1 MHLPIDCKE
10 FGIPERV
17 GFVWMGCWVKDLWRK
32 VRVWR
37 LPVRW
42 VLGLMVVFG
51 GVGCSKRDLDDI
63 LYTFIVMVVVAVLGA
78 IKEAISPSAPEV
90 YESCNCDSCKRARVT
105 KAFGMG
111 VLVRSLGVYFTRRD
125 GPILEARSGG
135 YVIRVREFGEEGD
148 KFTVVELNVPS
159 GREEFPV
166 FLMRGSHASRLMH
179 PEWEVV
185 RFEDDKRFGNYFLLE
200 MQIPPSGREG
210 PEFEGLIARVR
221 SIFTPEFRT
230 YLKFGSSERRWI
242 LGAQGHCLEAHLN
255 HRWTEDESEYRTLLA
270 EATCILVSLANR
282 EAISTEV
289 LESWRAGGHWLL
301 EELLQG
307 LLTNRGFSEVS
318 LPRRAEEIDF
328 HKQWMAK
335 GLRDSLTV
343 SDGKYASLSLNLSG
357 VSDATDFGITFS
369 DRGLQRDLLQ
379 KRVEM
384 DGRKALVVTVLVVF
398 LPDNAPS
405 LQRFRFGPRRRDLM
419 AADPATVFDIFSL
432 QTCTESDGSVEDG
445 SDGEWIECSLDV
457 PFFSDA
463 LWVYMASEPVSSR
476 GWFVEGFPRRLEI
489 HRGCALDPE
498 AKAYSDFVT
507 CATDL
512 AVAIISA
519 GRVTSGSVS
528 YASSGSDGASASVST
543 ERGQRYSRKGL
554 NQTSGGMLPANDGNV
569 VQIAT
574 KEEKPTRVDF
584 MGFEEILA
592 KRYPGQME
600 LLRQGL
606 SAAQRREHLEKL
618 YAQYVRTGVVPPL

>member
-17 GFVWMGCWVKDLWRK
+17 GFVWMGCWVRDLWRK

-51 GVGCSKRDLDDI
+51 GVGCSKRDLDEM
-63 LYTFIVMVVVAVLGA
+63 LYISIAMVVMAALGA
-78 IKEAISPSAPEV
+78 IKEKISPSPPDS
-90 YESCNCDSCKRARVT
+90 YEGCNCDLCKRTRVT

-111 VLVRSLGVYFTRRD
+111 MMARSLGVDVTRGD

-135 YVIRVREFGEEGD
+135 YVIRVREFGDEGD

-166 FLMRGSHASRLMH
+166 FLMRSSQTSPLKIQ
-179 PEWEVV
+179 EWENVG
-185 RFEDDKRFGNYFLLE
+185 FEDDKRFGIHFLLE
-200 MQIPPSGREG
+200 MQIPPSGRAG

-221 SIFTPEFRT
+221 SMFTPELRT
-230 YLKFGSSERRWI
+230 YLKFGNLERRWT
-242 LGAQGHCLEAHLN
+242 LGGRGHCLEAHLN
-255 HRWTEDESEYRTLLA
+255 RLWKVDEFEYRTLLA
-270 EATCILVSLANR
+270 EAACILVSLSNR
-282 EAISTEV
+282 GPISKEV
-289 LESWRAGGHWLL
+289 FESWRPGGHWLVA
-301 EELLQG
+301 ELLQG
-307 LLTNRGFSEVS
+307 LLTGRGYSEVS
-318 LPRRAEEIDF
+318 LPRRAEEIAF
-328 HKQWMAK
+328 HEQWMAN
-335 GLRDSLTV
+335 GLRDSVTV
-343 SDGKYASLSLNLSG
+343 PDGRYASLSLNLSG
-357 VSDATDFGITFS
+357 VSDATDFGISFS
-369 DRGLQRDLLQ
+369 DRGLKRDLLQ
-379 KRVEM
+379 KRV
-384 DGRKALVVTVLVVF
+384 DLGGDKALVVTVLVVL
-398 LPDNAPS
+398 LPDIAPS
-405 LQRFRFGPRRRDLM
+405 LQRFRFGPRRKDQM
-419 AADPATVFDIFSL
+419 EADSMTVFEIFSL
-432 QTCTESDGSVEDG
+432 RTCAESDGPVEDG

-463 LWVYMASEPVSSR
+463 LWVYMASEPVSSK

-528 YASSGSDGASASVST
+528 YTSSGSDGASASVST

-569 VQIAT
+569 FQIAT